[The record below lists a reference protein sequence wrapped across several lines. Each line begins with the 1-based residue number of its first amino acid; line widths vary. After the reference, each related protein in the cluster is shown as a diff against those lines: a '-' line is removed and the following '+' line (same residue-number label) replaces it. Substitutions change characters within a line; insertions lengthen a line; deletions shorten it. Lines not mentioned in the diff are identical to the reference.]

1 MVVYYR
7 KIPKIVQRPLL
18 RALYLE
24 VVIFGGAYL
33 RREICVSKSIE
44 LALQLEVNLPF
55 LLRFTLYLRASF
67 QVQAPGAGGGGYFT
81 KGFLRYWSGG
91 AYIWRGLFLEF
102 YGILIKTGS
111 CPTCC
116 THLQSCSIALFYVQP
131 CLIKCL
137 CFQALHAGY
146 TVDQIHELT
155 SIDRWFLHKLQR
167 IVDIESD
174 LKNLKL

>member
-1 MVVYYR
+1 MR
-7 KIPKIVQRPLL
+7 FKIN
-18 RALYLE
+18 
-24 VVIFGGAYL
+24 
-33 RREICVSKSIE
+33 CVSLIVGSKFTIF
-44 LALQLEVNLPF
+44 ALFYFVFEGKFSSTSPQ
-55 LLRFTLYLRASF
+55 
-67 QVQAPGAGGGGYFT
+67 GGGGGYFT
-81 KGFLRYWSGG
+81 KGFLRYRSGR